1 MAAPDNFQLATTAIQ
16 NGNLHLFQDIPDK
29 LEHQERLYFFKAKD
43 TQGNILLHAAVSAKR
58 VEITKVI
65 LDAVSGLSTVRS
77 TCGKVKHVLRLA
89 KEWQNEPNVVMLLE
103 QRDNEG
109 RTPLHICALQRDA
122 EMLRL
127 LLHSV
132 GSTQT
137 LEDLL
142 LIRDKQNFSVLHS
155 AAKVGYVKVIQNLF
169 SFATN
174 LNIGM
179 LLVENKKDEQTPL
192 HCAISHGN
200 MELFKYLLSLLSKE
214 QAEQIIC
221 GTFANQLKMPKLVEC
236 ALSGCTWQSLDNL
249 SNVLDLCYTRHAQTT
264 FFKIKDENGNT
275 LLHHMGYRYC
285 LVEEIVKLILRYIDV
300 ADRATI
306 IRSMNNIGHTVLHTF
321 VYIREG
327 ALLISAVFGKD
338 RVENMIQCL
347 NTFSNE
353 GTSALWR
360 VALTVA
366 PYSRR
371 TPDELGAKLGAF
383 FSRFDLGDAMIML
396 LFYFQHSVHASKF
409 LEVVFSCYF
418 SKLPKS
424 VPADHH
430 KHIDKFKDL
439 IGRLYRSE
447 KGENNEPTILR
458 ILDILTLVLHTGL
471 FIRSFI

>member
-1 MAAPDNFQLATTAIQ
+1 MAAPDNFQLAMTAIQ

-29 LEHQERLYFFKAKD
+29 LEHQERLNFFKAKD

-200 MELFKYLLSLLSKE
+200 MELFKYLLSLLS
-214 QAEQIIC
+214 
-221 GTFANQLKMPKLVEC
+221 
-236 ALSGCTWQSLDNL
+236 
-249 SNVLDLCYTRHAQTT
+249 
-264 FFKIKDENGNT
+264 
-275 LLHHMGYRYC
+275 
-285 LVEEIVKLILRYIDV
+285 
-300 ADRATI
+300 
-306 IRSMNNIGHTVLHTF
+306 
-321 VYIREG
+321 
-327 ALLISAVFGKD
+327 
-338 RVENMIQCL
+338 
-347 NTFSNE
+347 
-353 GTSALWR
+353 
-360 VALTVA
+360 
-366 PYSRR
+366 
-371 TPDELGAKLGAF
+371 
-383 FSRFDLGDAMIML
+383 
-396 LFYFQHSVHASKF
+396 
-409 LEVVFSCYF
+409 
-418 SKLPKS
+418 
-424 VPADHH
+424 
-430 KHIDKFKDL
+430 
-439 IGRLYRSE
+439 
-447 KGENNEPTILR
+447 
-458 ILDILTLVLHTGL
+458 
-471 FIRSFI
+471 